1 MRVAVCQRV
10 AEHRH
15 VGKAHLVCEDVN
27 RVDAVARLQGA
38 LARHGGRLC
47 EEELPEMPELVYI
60 NLRHNN
66 LDSIENAVKIFQ
78 FPKLVDLNVVN
89 NPIDLNA
96 SSFNLLMAEFIL
108 KRSAMVRFCKITV
121 KESNK
126 LEAVHLAQY
135 RW

>member
-1 MRVAVCQRV
+1 
-10 AEHRH
+10 
-15 VGKAHLVCEDVN
+15 
-27 RVDAVARLQGA
+27 
-38 LARHGGRLC
+38 
-47 EEELPEMPELVYI
+47 MPELVYI